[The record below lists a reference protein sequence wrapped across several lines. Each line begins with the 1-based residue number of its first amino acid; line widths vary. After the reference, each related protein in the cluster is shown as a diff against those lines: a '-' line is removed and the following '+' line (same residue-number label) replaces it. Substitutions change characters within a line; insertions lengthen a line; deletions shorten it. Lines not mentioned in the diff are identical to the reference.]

1 MSRCGIFEW
10 KICKLVKKEHCRR
23 DEEEEKKG
31 EEVRGKDE
39 TSEIGGSKANMWVSD
54 RRGVTS
60 WW

>member
-1 MSRCGIFEW
+1 M
-10 KICKLVKKEHCRR
+10 VKKEHCRR